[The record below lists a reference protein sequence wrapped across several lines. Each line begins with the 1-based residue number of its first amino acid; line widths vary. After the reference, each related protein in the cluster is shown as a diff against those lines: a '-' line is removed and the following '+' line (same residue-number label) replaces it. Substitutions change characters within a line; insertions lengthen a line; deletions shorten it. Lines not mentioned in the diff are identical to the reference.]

1 MVPGFTLRRALW
13 VPALFMLVF
22 ALVGIGPVAPARA
35 GTGDTPS
42 GYPPTKVHQLLPP
55 TPADQPD
62 RTTPLMNSPETGFTQ
77 AGQLPDPHQTTVQL
91 VIGPGPD
98 GMASLCSG
106 VWVAPNMVLT
116 AAHCFR
122 NLPQG
127 PARIYSTNS
136 HVPGASPLATGV
148 TWDTTTLGDVAL
160 VVTTPANH
168 PIAPVSAAVQPPS
181 TPLYICGQNYIIEES
196 GTIDSVSRMIGGK
209 GNYCANVNTLDA
221 RTAQRFQI
229 PPGGNILAT
238 VPMAVDKGDS
248 GGPLYNAAGEVVG
261 ITSSKSHTAFTDN
274 TEQLLF
280 NSASP
285 MSLFAPW
292 LMSLGVPVR
301 GVTGADLPFKQ
312 LPPHIMR
319 VSGADRMET
328 SGMIAEAS
336 PNVETLI
343 LTTGLIAAD
352 GLAATQLAGVTS
364 SALVLSNS
372 RDHLDPQALKA
383 LDKFGLR
390 RVVRVG
396 GTVGLSAADRAL
408 IQAKGLELV
417 ELIGADRFDTA
428 RIVAQYRDSLGG
440 APSAVLVAD
449 GINFPDALAAGA
461 AAGALQASLVLSSG
475 NTLPPATQGYLKP
488 LLTSTKIITVGGPA
502 QSAVASAGINA
513 SATYTGADR
522 YETAL
527 GLATSLDLGRG
538 VNGLVMV
545 SGRNF
550 PDALS
555 AGAYTVKQGA
565 KLVLVPPA
573 GSKPAF
579 LQGLWASAGS
589 HGVIVGGAG
598 ALPDQDVAWALQ

>member
-1 MVPGFTLRRALW
+1 MVPGLTLRRALW
-13 VPALFMLVF
+13 VPALFMLAF

-42 GYPPTKVHQLLPP
+42 GYPPTEVHQLLPP

-62 RTTPLMNSPETGFTQ
+62 RATPLVNSPDTGSTQ
-77 AGQLPDPHQTTVQL
+77 AGQIPDPHPATVQII
-91 VIGPGPD
+91 IGPGPD

-106 VWVAPNMVLT
+106 VWVASNMVLT
-116 AAHCFR
+116 AAHCFKS
-122 NLPQG
+122 LPQG
-127 PARIYSTNS
+127 PARIYSANS
-136 HVPGASPLATGV
+136 HVPGTSPIATGV
-148 TWDTTTLGDVAL
+148 TWETTTQSDVAL

-181 TPLYICGQNYIIEES
+181 TPLYICGQNYIIKES
-196 GTIDSVSRMIGGK
+196 ATIDSVSQMIGGK

-229 PPGGNILAT
+229 PAGGNILAT

-261 ITSSKSHTAFTDN
+261 ITSSKSHTAFTDS

-280 NSASP
+280 NAASP
-285 MSLFAPW
+285 MSRFGTW
-292 LMSLGVPVR
+292 LASLGVPVR
-301 GVTGADLPFKQ
+301 GLSGADLPYKQ

-352 GLAATQLAGVTS
+352 GLAATQLSGVTS
-364 SALVLSNS
+364 STLVLSNS
-372 RDHLDPQALKA
+372 RDHLDSQAVKA

-396 GTVGLSAADRAL
+396 GTAGLNAADRAA
-408 IQAKGLELV
+408 IAAKGLELV
-417 ELIGADRFDTA
+417 ELIGANRFETA
-428 RIVAQYRDSLGG
+428 VKVAQYRDSLGG

-461 AAGALQASLVLSSG
+461 AAGAMQTSLVLSSG
-475 NTLPPATQGYLKP
+475 ANLPPTTQSYLKP
-488 LLTSTKIITVGGPA
+488 LLNSTTIITVGGPA
-502 QSAVASAGINA
+502 QSAVASAGINPGT
-513 SATYTGADR
+513 TYTGADR
-522 YETAL
+522 YETARN
-527 GLATSLDLGRG
+527 LATGLDLGRS

-579 LQGLWASAGS
+579 LKGLWTSAGS
-589 HGVIVGGAG
+589 HGVVVGGTG

>member
-1 MVPGFTLRRALW
+1 M
-13 VPALFMLVF
+13 
-22 ALVGIGPVAPARA
+22 
-35 GTGDTPS
+35 
-42 GYPPTKVHQLLPP
+42 
-55 TPADQPD
+55 
-62 RTTPLMNSPETGFTQ
+62 
-77 AGQLPDPHQTTVQL
+77 
-91 VIGPGPD
+91 
-98 GMASLCSG
+98 CSG

-116 AAHCFR
+116 AAHCFK

-127 PARIYSTNS
+127 PARVFAANS
-136 HVPGASPLATGV
+136 QVPASKPLATGV
-148 TWDTTTLGDVAL
+148 TWDSTTQGDVAL
-160 VVTTPANH
+160 MVTTPANH

-181 TPLYICGQNYIIEES
+181 TPLYICGQNYIIKES
-196 GTIDSVSRMIGGK
+196 ATIDGVSQMIGGK
-209 GNYCANVNTLDA
+209 ANYCANVNTLDA
-221 RTAQRFQI
+221 HTAQRFQI
-229 PPGGNILAT
+229 PAGGNILAT

-261 ITSSKSHTAFTDN
+261 ITSSKSNASFTN
-274 TEQLLF
+274 NSEQLLF
-280 NSASP
+280 NAASP
-285 MSLFAPW
+285 MSRFAPW

-301 GVTGADLPFKQ
+301 GASSGTLEFKQ
-312 LPPHIMR
+312 LPPHITR
-319 VSGADRMET
+319 VSGANRMDT
-328 SGMIAEAS
+328 SGMIADAS

-475 NTLPPATQGYLKP
+475 NTLPPATQGYLNP

>member
-1 MVPGFTLRRALW
+1 MVPGFTQRRPLW

-22 ALVGIGPVAPARA
+22 ALVGIGPVAPAQA
-35 GTGDTPS
+35 GTSDTPP
-42 GYPPTKVHQLLPP
+42 GYPPTEVHRLLPP
-55 TPADQPD
+55 TPADQLD
-62 RTTPLMNSPETGFTQ
+62 RATPLVNSPEKGSTQ
-77 AGQLPDPHQTTVQL
+77 AGQIPDPHPATVQI

-98 GMASLCSG
+98 GMASMCSG

-116 AAHCFR
+116 AAHCFK

-127 PARIYSTNS
+127 PARVFAANS
-136 HVPGASPLATGV
+136 QVPGSKPLATGV
-148 TWDTTTLGDVAL
+148 TWDSTTQGDVAL
-160 VVTTPANH
+160 MVTTPANH

-181 TPLYICGQNYIIEES
+181 TPLLICGQNYIIKES
-196 GTIDSVSRMIGGK
+196 STIDGVSQMIGGK
-209 GNYCANVNTLDA
+209 ANYCANVNTLDA
-221 RTAQRFQI
+221 HTAQRFQI
-229 PPGGNILAT
+229 PAGGNILAT

-261 ITSSKSHTAFTDN
+261 ITSSKSNASFTN
-274 TEQLLF
+274 NSEQLLF
-280 NSASP
+280 NAASP
-285 MSLFAPW
+285 MSRFAPW

-301 GVTGADLPFKQ
+301 GASGGTLEFKQ
-312 LPPHIMR
+312 LPPHITR
-319 VSGADRMET
+319 VSGANRMDT
-328 SGMIAEAS
+328 SGMIADAS

-417 ELIGADRFDTA
+417 ELIGSDRFDTA

-475 NTLPPATQGYLKP
+475 NTLPPATQGYLNP
-488 LLTSTKIITVGGPA
+488 LLTSAKIITVGGPA

-598 ALPDQDVAWALQ
+598 ALSDQDVAWALQ